1 VAAVVAGAAGIVAG
15 PGNAAPA
22 PKANKASHVRKEAK
36 FKHPTLKHGLLTI
49 EGTKGSDRI
58 ALRLKAGQSGILQ
71 VDVRD
76 DGSADFSFKRE
87 QIAKVA
93 VNAGPATTACVSTSA
108 TGSSPTGSLTLS
120 ANGNRL
126 RFFRD
131 LGTITMDT
139 HGVERVDFN
148 ALGGADTITVNDLTG
163 TDVKCVNTD
172 LAATGGGG
180 LRPGAPP
187 KLRSSPIDSPSRVR
201 VRVAALGGAA

>member
-1 VAAVVAGAAGIVAG
+1 MAAVVAGAAGIVAG

-22 PKANKASHVRKEAK
+22 PKVNKASHVRKEAK
-36 FKHPTLKHGLLTI
+36 FKHPTLKHGPLTI

-76 DGSADFSFKRE
+76 DGSADFSFK
-87 QIAKVA
+87 
-93 VNAGPATTACVSTSA
+93 
-108 TGSSPTGSLTLS
+108 
-120 ANGNRL
+120 
-126 RFFRD
+126 
-131 LGTITMDT
+131 
-139 HGVERVDFN
+139 RVDFN

>member
-22 PKANKASHVRKEAK
+22 PKVNKASHVRKEAK

-93 VNAGPATTACVSTSA
+93 VNAGA
-108 TGSSPTGSLTLS
+108 
-120 ANGNRL
+120 GN
-126 RFFRD
+126 D
-131 LGTITMDT
+131 
-139 HGVERVDFN
+139 
-148 ALGGADTITVNDLTG
+148 
-163 TDVKCVNTD
+163 
-172 LAATGGGG
+172 
-180 LRPGAPP
+180 
-187 KLRSSPIDSPSRVR
+187 RVR
-201 VRVAALGGAA
+201 INERNGVFTNRIPHPVGERQPAEVLPRPRHHHDGHARRGAGRLQRPRRRRHDHRQRPDRHGCEVRQYRPRGDRRRRPPSWGPAEAALVAD